1 MAEVA
6 DLVLVVFLMVVVLM
20 VVVLMVAY
28 QVLMVFPVEADS
40 ILDLILVV
48 DYFHVLFDL
57 MVADLYLIM
66 IPMNAHSI
74 QVVILNY

>member
-6 DLVLVVFLMVVVLM
+6 DLVLVMFLMVPH
-20 VVVLMVAY
+20 

-40 ILDLILVV
+40 ILDLILVL

-74 QVVILNY
+74 QVLILNY

>member
-1 MAEVA
+1 MTILVGHMAEVA
-6 DLVLVVFLMVVVLM
+6 DFVLVVFLMVPH
-20 VVVLMVAY
+20 

-48 DYFHVLFDL
+48 DYFHVLFNL

-74 QVVILNY
+74 QVLILNY